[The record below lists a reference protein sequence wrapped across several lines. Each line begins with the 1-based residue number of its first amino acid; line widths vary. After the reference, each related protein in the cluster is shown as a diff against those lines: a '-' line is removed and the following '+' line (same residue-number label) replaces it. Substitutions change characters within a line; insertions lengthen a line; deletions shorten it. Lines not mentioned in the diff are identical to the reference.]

1 MENKMNLEEVVS
13 GELVASGPETTMED
27 LASLMES
34 EGVGSVAILDPHG
47 DFLGIV
53 TDRDIVRA
61 VAEGQSRAVAAK
73 DFMTVMVDTIDLN
86 TDVADAVDWMN
97 ATGYRHLPVTQNGRL
112 IGMVS
117 IKDLLWAIAST

>member
-1 MENKMNLEEVVS
+1 MNLEEVVS

-86 TDVADAVDWMN
+86 TDVSDAVDWMN

-117 IKDLLWAIAST
+117 IKDLLWAIASG

>member
-1 MENKMNLEEVVS
+1 MNLEEVVS